1 VDLGVKMIDLC
12 RQRHPQSQFWV
23 SDGESFRGAGASQY
37 DLVYSTICLQH
48 IPCHSIR
55 MRILRDAVRVL
66 KPGGKLAIQMLYFD
80 SEQEA
85 QRYYASIK
93 STATYSH
100 WEEDA
105 FGAQET
111 NSCHDVA
118 IFEKDLPRIH
128 RDLET
133 MFRNVEIHV
142 ARWNSHASIHHIYL
156 YGTNK
161 KV

>member
-1 VDLGVKMIDLC
+1 
-12 RQRHPQSQFWV
+12 
-23 SDGESFRGAGASQY
+23 
-37 DLVYSTICLQH
+37 
-48 IPCHSIR
+48 

-80 SEQEA
+80 CEQEA

-118 IFEKDLPRIH
+118 IFEMDLPRIH